1 MVGLIYSNIPFDCLL
16 FLLQSTLEA
25 VKDNH
30 QRRMAKLEE
39 MIEDRRMLVE
49 DHESGRRKLN
59 EEEFDRA
66 SRQFRNFN
74 RKLEHMRSHNNDVS
88 LRVAREIMN

>member
-1 MVGLIYSNIPFDCLL
+1 MVGLIPSNTAFDCLL
-16 FLLQSTLEA
+16 LIFQSTLEA
-25 VKDNH
+25 IKDNH
-30 QRRMAKLEE
+30 QLRMAKLEE
-39 MIEDRRMLVE
+39 MIKDRRMLVE

-88 LRVAREIMN
+88 LLVARGIMN